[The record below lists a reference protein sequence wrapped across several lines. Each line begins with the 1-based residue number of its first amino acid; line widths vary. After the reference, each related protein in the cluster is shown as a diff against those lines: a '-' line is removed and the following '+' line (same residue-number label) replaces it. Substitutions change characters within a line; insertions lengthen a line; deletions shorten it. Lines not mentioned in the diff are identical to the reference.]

1 MLQPPTSSSVSDTN
15 FHTNLFGKCVHLM
28 PSPVTVRKRNRMWNE
43 ATSVRTRWGFQKH
56 LSKKVASWSGWM
68 SPNGQPWR
76 MILLEAIILQILFH
90 TIYSLPCNP
99 NPSRFLDI
107 FLSWNMDLFQLL
119 KSCIST
125 PVLAGSH
132 SAVSFGS
139 QLAIQDCG
147 GTRDMR
153 ALTMESYW
161 HTALPATKHSQLFER
176 WTVPACC
183 PFENSKRNGLQCL
196 HCRTRGT

>member
-76 MILLEAIILQILFH
+76 MILLEAIILQFLFH
-90 TIYSLPCNP
+90 T
-99 NPSRFLDI
+99 F
-107 FLSWNMDLFQLL
+107 
-119 KSCIST
+119 
-125 PVLAGSH
+125 SH
-132 SAVSFGS
+132 S
-139 QLAIQDCG
+139 LAIQTLQDSLISFCQYGFVSAFEILHKYTSLG
-147 GTRDMR
+147 GQP
-153 ALTMESYW
+153 LCCEFW
-161 HTALPATKHSQLFER
+161 QPACYSRLRRHSRHEGFNNGVLLAYSFASNETQPTL
-176 WTVPACC
+176 WTVNRSSLLPVRKLKA
-183 PFENSKRNGLQCL
+183 KRAAMFTLQN
-196 HCRTRGT
+196 